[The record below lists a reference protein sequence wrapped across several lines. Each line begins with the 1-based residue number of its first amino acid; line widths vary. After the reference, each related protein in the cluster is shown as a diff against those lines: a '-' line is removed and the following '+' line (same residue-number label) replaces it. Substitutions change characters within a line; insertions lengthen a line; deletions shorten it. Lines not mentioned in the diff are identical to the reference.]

1 MRHQKAFRKLGR
13 NPSHRRALF
22 RNLATSLIIHN
33 RIETTLPKA
42 KELKRIA
49 DKLVTLGK
57 KDTLH
62 ARRQALAYLFAQ
74 NRTKNNCKT
83 KDVAVHKLFTELA
96 PQFAERQGG
105 YTRVL
110 RTRVRDG
117 DKAQMAIIE
126 FVQGAVEAK
135 ETGRKKRR
143 VKRVKKDSESAE
155 AKKAD
160 TKKAAPKKQE
170 SDDSSASKKETG
182 KKESSKKATSK
193 EDSAE

>member
-1 MRHQKAFRKLGR
+1 MRHHKAFRKLGR

-57 KDTLH
+57 KDSLH
-62 ARRQALAYLFAQ
+62 ARRQALSYLFAQ
-74 NRTKNNCKT
+74 DRTKDNCKT
-83 KDVAVHKLFTELA
+83 KNVAVHKLFTELA
-96 PQFAERQGG
+96 PQFAERHGG

-110 RTRVRDG
+110 RTRVREG

-135 ETGRKKRR
+135 ESSRKKRR
-143 VKRVKKDSESAE
+143 VKRVKKDTDTAE
-155 AKKAD
+155 
-160 TKKAAPKKQE
+160 TKKAAGAKKDEPKNAK
-170 SDDSSASKKETG
+170 SDDGASEKKEAT
-182 KKESSKKATSK
+182 KKAATK
-193 EDSAE
+193 KDSAE